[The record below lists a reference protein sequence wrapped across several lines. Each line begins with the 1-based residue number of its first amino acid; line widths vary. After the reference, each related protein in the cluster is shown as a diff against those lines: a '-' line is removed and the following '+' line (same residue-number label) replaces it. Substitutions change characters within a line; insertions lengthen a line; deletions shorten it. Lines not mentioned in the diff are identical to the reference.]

1 MPKTDASGHTENYW
15 LQVDTVYSFLLGNQD
30 YLLTQRSISLTRVVM
45 DELKV
50 EIRTAQ
56 RLIKEAKKKIRQLHH
71 KNSEKLIHKALQDR
85 EDHIRALKLQLE
97 EASKPTEKARFYQLL
112 QTAYKDRDELLGL
125 YEKKEKTP
133 GNENVNLNIDYSK
146 LNSRQLQRLAAGED
160 IRAVLVD
167 TDNGN
172 PNDSTDKSQS

>member
-1 MPKTDASGHTENYW
+1 MPKTENGHTEKYW
-15 LQVDTVYSFLLGNQD
+15 LNVKVVSSFLLTNQEF
-30 YLLTQRSISLTRVVM
+30 LECKRGKHLARVVM
-45 DELKV
+45 DELGCEERMAMTYIAEARK
-50 EIRTAQ
+50 EIKLLYT
-56 RLIKEAKKKIRQLHH
+56 KNVDKKIR
-71 KNSEKLIHKALQDR
+71 KALRDR
-85 EDHIRALKLQLE
+85 EDQIRSLKLQL
-97 EASKPTEKARFYQLL
+97 ADAKKPAEKARFFQLL
-112 QTAYKDRDELLGL
+112 QTAYKDRDEILGL

-133 GNENVNLNIDYSK
+133 GEANLNLNIDYSK